1 MSLYCSILGANI
13 SHILRHRKRINFLK
27 AKTSSCFLSFHYKKL
42 SFSSHIGFVS
52 KFEQNYSSPLMEED
66 KKMASLI
73 SQSEEFSKELDVA
86 VRAVQIACSLRNKVQ
101 TNLISKDCNSSV
113 TVAGW
118 SVKAIIGWIL
128 CECLGGEN
136 ISILTEEDVVQTL
149 SKPNATELLETV
161 VKIVNECLAEAPQ
174 FGFEAPKS
182 ALETSEVLEIISH
195 CNSIGG
201 PSGRFWTLG
210 FVSGDQYAVALS
222 LIEDGEVVVGV
233 LGCPDYPMRKDWL
246 SYQQSYH
253 RIVSKL
259 ISPTS
264 ETWNEGCVIYAKKGS
279 GKAWIQP
286 VIHVNKKFV
295 WPNHAKQVSVSS
307 IDNIGLATFCQSVEK
322 ANSSHSFTDGLAH
335 SVDLS
340 NKPLRVYSMMKY
352 AAIACGDAEVF
363 MKLARTGC
371 KEKIWDHAAGVI
383 IIQEAG
389 GTVTD
394 VRGSSLDF
402 SKGSYLEGIDRGIVA
417 CAGATLHEKVIDAV
431 DASWASSCL

>member
-1 MSLYCSILGANI
+1 M
-13 SHILRHRKRINFLK
+13 
-27 AKTSSCFLSFHYKKL
+27 
-42 SFSSHIGFVS
+42 IG
-52 KFEQNYSSPLMEED
+52 
-66 KKMASLI
+66 LI

-86 VRAVQIACSLRNKVQ
+86 VRAVQIVCSLCNKVQ
-101 TNLISKDCNSSV
+101 NNLILNPNSNSSV

-118 SVKAIIGWIL
+118 SVKAIISWIL
-128 CECLGGEN
+128 CEN
-136 ISILTEEDVVQTL
+136 ISILAEEDVVQIL

-182 ALETSEVLEIISH
+182 ALETSEVLEMISH
-195 CNSIGG
+195 CNSIEGI
-201 PSGRFWTLG
+201 SGRFWTLG

-222 LIEDGEVVVGV
+222 LIEDGEVMVGV
-233 LGCPDYPMRKDWL
+233 LGCPNYPMRKDWL
-246 SYQQSYH
+246 SYQQNYH

-259 ISPTS
+259 IPPTS

-295 WPNHAKQVSVSS
+295 WPNQAKQVSVSC
-307 IDNIGLATFCQSVEK
+307 IDNLGLATFCQSVEK
-322 ANSSHSFTDGLAH
+322 FNSSHSFTDGLAH
-335 SVDLS
+335 SIGLS

-363 MKLARTGC
+363 MKFARTGC
-371 KEKIWDHAAGVI
+371 KEKVWDHAAGFI

-394 VRGSSLDF
+394 VSGSSLDF
-402 SKGSYLEGIDRGIVA
+402 SKGSYLQGIDRGIVA
-417 CAGATLHEKVIDAV
+417 CAGATLHEKIIDAV